1 MTDLVILTATMRA
14 KPGREEEL
22 GRRLHALIAPT
33 RAEAGCVIYDL
44 HRSTED
50 QAVWMFYE
58 VWRTK
63 DDLERH
69 GQSPHLTAFKA
80 TADEVLAEPMTLT
93 FFRKVEG

>member
-1 MTDLVILTATMRA
+1 MGDLVILTASMRA
-14 KPGREEEL
+14 KPGQEEEL

-50 QAVWMFYE
+50 PAAWMFYE

-63 DDLERH
+63 ADLEQH
-69 GQSPHLTAFKA
+69 GRTPHLTGFKA
-80 TADEVLAEPMTLT
+80 KADEVLAEPMTLR
-93 FFRKVEG
+93 FYQKVD